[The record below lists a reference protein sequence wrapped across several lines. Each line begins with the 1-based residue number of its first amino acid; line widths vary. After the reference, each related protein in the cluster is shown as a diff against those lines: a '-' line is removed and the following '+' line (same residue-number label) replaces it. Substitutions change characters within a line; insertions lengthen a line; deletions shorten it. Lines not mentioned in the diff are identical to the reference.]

1 MLVEQA
7 IKVHRHYPGKAKA
20 MVRTSEVGYHRSV
33 ATVRDL
39 RGLWRILAAFVV
51 LMGPLSILT
60 IRAIMPY
67 WSTDAPSELV
77 AQSLAHQ
84 STLDLMVWSGL
95 FFSPVLLLSVAAIA
109 YVARRGSP
117 VLATIGGALSFIG
130 WSMGATTV
138 NMDYLV
144 SQLGASG
151 FDQAL
156 IVRIS
161 DALQNSG
168 FAAVGG
174 IIWLIGHI
182 VGMILIG
189 IALGRAGIIKW
200 WAATALMVSQPFH
213 FIAAVVIPSRLLD
226 VTLGW
231 GLTTLVSLMVSIAI
245 LKMDNGQWD
254 LAPLSKAASS
264 SGDRTL

>member
-1 MLVEQA
+1 
-7 IKVHRHYPGKAKA
+7 
-20 MVRTSEVGYHRSV
+20 MVRTSEIGYETSPG
-33 ATVRDL
+33 AVRDL
-39 RGLWRILAAFVV
+39 RGLWRMLAAFVV
-51 LMGPLSILT
+51 VMGPLSILV

-67 WSTDAPSELV
+67 WSTDAPADLV
-77 AQSLAHQ
+77 SQSLAHQ
-84 STLDLMVWSGL
+84 QTLDIMVWSGI
-95 FFSPVLLLSVAAIA
+95 FFTPVLLLSVVAIA

-117 VLATIGGALSFIG
+117 LLATIGGGLSFVG

-144 SQLGASG
+144 SQLGATG

-156 IVRIS
+156 IVRIGDS
-161 DALQNSG
+161 LQNSN

-182 VGMILIG
+182 FGMILIG

-200 WAATALMVSQPFH
+200 WAAIALMVSQPFH
-213 FIAAVVIPSRLLD
+213 FIAAVVVPSRLLD

-231 GLTTLVSLMVSIAI
+231 GLTTLVSLMVGIAI
-245 LKMDNGQWD
+245 LKMSNDQWD
-254 LAPLSKAASS
+254 LAPASKSGMAS
-264 SGDRTL
+264 